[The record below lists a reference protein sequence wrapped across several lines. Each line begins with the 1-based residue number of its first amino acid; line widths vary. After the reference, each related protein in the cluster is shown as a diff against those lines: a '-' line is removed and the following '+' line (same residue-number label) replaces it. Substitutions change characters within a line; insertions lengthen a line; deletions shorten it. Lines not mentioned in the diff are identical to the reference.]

1 MRLHFTII
9 TAVATCIVSHA
20 LSVGA
25 AASIDFKMGPPNDW
39 HARQFATPSHEI
51 SLRHVGRRIK
61 FKCDGSVSGFFD
73 EDYANDAD
81 WKKFTEK
88 GGALVRSNETVR
100 QPAGLT

>member
-1 MRLHFTII
+1 
-9 TAVATCIVSHA
+9 
-20 LSVGA
+20 
-25 AASIDFKMGPPNDW
+25 MGPPNDW

-88 GGALVRSNETVR
+88 GGALSC
-100 QPAGLT
+100 GLDGDDKVADLQMGDTRNPPYAASSWIGDLQGEMTE